1 MPPKKTTPAGELT
14 APELRKLIRAHNILS
29 KITIPKGT
37 DRQGL
42 IKLIE
47 KRKYVV
53 NHVKKSID
61 PKVSRREGI
70 ITLKKAEELTKPKPV
85 SEAVKKQR
93 CGEEE
98 GEGRREKERY

>member
-1 MPPKKTTPAGELT
+1 MPPKTTPAGELT

-47 KRKYVV
+47 K
-53 NHVKKSID
+53 KKIRSQ
-61 PKVSRREGI
+61 S
-70 ITLKKAEELTKPKPV
+70 
-85 SEAVKKQR
+85 
-93 CGEEE
+93 C
-98 GEGRREKERY
+98 KEINRP